1 MSNKQNDVI
10 DEKIYE
16 AILDDEGFLNDCWN
30 THGATDKFEILQ
42 KMGWNL
48 DVEWLKTHKLEK
60 LTVEEEMD
68 DDS

>member
-1 MSNKQNDVI
+1 MDN
-10 DEKIYE
+10 KIYD
-16 AILDDEGFLNDCWN
+16 AIMDDEGFLNDIW
-30 THGATDKFEILQ
+30 ATIDMTTKIEILE

-48 DVEWLKTHKLEK
+48 DAEWLKTHKLEK